1 MRAAGGF
8 PSAVALAVVG
18 LLGLWL
24 ATDTRRAVTSLVG
37 LVGVFYFWLPGRRPL
52 FARALE
58 RNLRLL
64 GAWRVMGLLIVASY
78 VITLAWL
85 LSMHGASR

>member
-1 MRAAGGF
+1 M
-8 PSAVALAVVG
+8 
-18 LLGLWL
+18 
-24 ATDTRRAVTSLVG
+24 
-37 LVGVFYFWLPGRRPL
+37 GVFYFWLPGRRPL